1 LTKNILLDARIGNGE
16 NPGIQSFVEG
26 FAIGL
31 NELQLKKARIFWL
44 TTSDNGWLTKLIGLN
59 QEVLID
65 EPQHLYEMSVDATP
79 LVGDSRY
86 EHDYSTLPIDKRLPR
101 EPRVLDQVKPDL
113 VQFFSQDA
121 FVTTYPTIY
130 HPHDLQHVYLT
141 DNFSVEEIGWRNLSW
156 PKYAGLASKV
166 VVGSQHVVNDIKKYW
181 GIPIQNI
188 EKIELCSTLDLVK
201 TTSEPFPDLVP
212 INTFGRNY
220 VIYPASYYLH
230 KNHVKLLQGISL
242 LKSQG
247 LIVNVVLTGGVL
259 NGENHIK
266 RAIRELG
273 LEDQVFELGYV
284 PKGYLVQLI
293 LNSKCVVVPSLF
305 ESRSFPVAEGMRL
318 GVPVIASNIPGI
330 REQHI
335 NSNFLF
341 NPDSELE
348 IANSV
353 KGILTLDDEGRD
365 TIIRKNLSV
374 SNRRNWAD
382 VILDYTKLWDQ
393 VFEGEKS

>member
-1 LTKNILLDARIGNGE
+1 
-16 NPGIQSFVEG
+16 
-26 FAIGL
+26 
-31 NELQLKKARIFWL
+31 
-44 TTSDNGWLTKLIGLN
+44 
-59 QEVLID
+59 
-65 EPQHLYEMSVDATP
+65 
-79 LVGDSRY
+79 
-86 EHDYSTLPIDKRLPR
+86 
-101 EPRVLDQVKPDL
+101 
-113 VQFFSQDA
+113 
-121 FVTTYPTIY
+121 
-130 HPHDLQHVYLT
+130 
-141 DNFSVEEIGWRNLSW
+141 
-156 PKYAGLASKV
+156 
-166 VVGSQHVVNDIKKYW
+166 
-181 GIPIQNI
+181 
-188 EKIELCSTLDLVK
+188 
-201 TTSEPFPDLVP
+201 
-212 INTFGRNY
+212 
-220 VIYPASYYLH
+220 
-230 KNHVKLLQGISL
+230 
-242 LKSQG
+242 
-247 LIVNVVLTGGVL
+247 VL